1 MNNLLNPVD
10 WHEQQLRQYFQ
21 QFDLPPGT
29 NPINEPLNILI
40 FVNRSGSSLIAEYLR
55 ATGQFSGFGE
65 PLNHEQVIE
74 QSEKF
79 GITTFAGYL
88 RWLIEYTQQP
98 GTQFGI
104 KASHGQV
111 LMLLRSGAIPRY
123 FNNVRWIF
131 VQRMDVLSQAV
142 SFCIADQTKQWDSSQ
157 AKSGKAPAY
166 DFETIRDRVLS
177 ISDAYSASLALM
189 GLRGITPYHLTYEQ
203 FLLDPQQETRKLSS
217 FLGVD
222 HVVVDTDKLRMEKQ
236 ADAINDA
243 FRTRFIGDFQSWLA
257 AQI

>member
-1 MNNLLNPVD
+1 MNNLLNPVG
-10 WHEQQLRQYFQ
+10 WHEKQLRQYFQ
-21 QFDLPPGT
+21 QFDLPPDT
-29 NPINEPLNILI
+29 TPTNEPLNILI

-65 PLNHEQVIE
+65 PLNHEQAIE
-74 QSEKF
+74 QSQKF

-88 RWLIEYTQQP
+88 EWLIEHTRQP
-98 GTQFGI
+98 GTQLGL

-131 VQRMDVLSQAV
+131 VQRLDVLSQAV
-142 SFCIADQTKQWDSSQ
+142 SFCIAEQTNQWVSSQ
-157 AKSGKAPAY
+157 AMSGKAPAY

-177 ISDAYSASLALM
+177 ISDTYSASLALM
-189 GLRGITPYHLTYEQ
+189 ALSGITPYHLTYEQ
-203 FLLDPQQETRKLSS
+203 FLLDPLQETRNLST

-222 HVVVDTDKLRMEKQ
+222 HAVVDTDKLHMEKQ
-236 ADAINDA
+236 ADAINEA
-243 FRTRFIGDFQSWLA
+243 FRTRFVGDFQSWMA
-257 AQI
+257 AEL